1 MRQWRCEKC
10 VQGDNR
16 PLKHRSARSTSV
28 ADTSDAMFSM
38 TFFDVAFG
46 TYIIG
51 AASLMLVLL
60 FGESTAMQGTVVERA
75 HAFITG
81 GCWEM
86 L

>member
-1 MRQWRCEKC
+1 M
-10 VQGDNR
+10 
-16 PLKHRSARSTSV
+16 LSL
-28 ADTSDAMFSM
+28 

-46 TYIIG
+46 SYIIG
-51 AASLMLVLL
+51 AATLTLVLL